1 MSRNKFP
8 QIIAGGRFFIII
20 AVLCSFLASIMILV
34 YGGFLTFHSIT
45 QIIAQGEISSKMG
58 KKLVVSMIEVIDLF
72 LLGTVFYIT
81 SLGLYELFIDEHIE
95 VPKWLEIRTIDD
107 LKARLISV
115 VVVVLGVV
123 FLGQAVS
130 WDGETN
136 LLPFGVSVGLVIA
149 SLTFFLNNHR
159 DPRGH

>member
-1 MSRNKFP
+1 MSRKKFP

-20 AVLCSFLASIMILV
+20 AVFCSFLASIVILI
-34 YGGFLTFHSIT
+34 YGGFLTFNSIA
-45 QIIAQGEISSKMG
+45 QIITYGEISSKVA

-95 VPKWLEIRTIDD
+95 VPRWLEIRTIDD

-136 LLPFGVSVGLVIA
+136 LLPFGVSIGIVIA
-149 SLTFFLNNHR
+149 SLTFFLNTHR

>member
-1 MSRNKFP
+1 MSRKKFP

-20 AVLCSFLASIMILV
+20 AVLCSFLAAIVILI

-45 QIIAQGEISSKMG
+45 QIITQGEVSSKMG

-149 SLTFFLNNHR
+149 SLTFFLNTHR